1 MKLSHHTGENCHK
14 TAQRRFPASG
24 ILPCCSSATVL
35 LQGKGGERVAMGLD
49 PQGLMDIN
57 LRGFANTN
65 SLASQPSQKFR
76 LFALDPCR
84 LWGTASGHLI
94 ACVRS

>member
-1 MKLSHHTGENCHK
+1 M
-14 TAQRRFPASG
+14 
-24 ILPCCSSATVL
+24 
-35 LQGKGGERVAMGLD
+35 AMGLD